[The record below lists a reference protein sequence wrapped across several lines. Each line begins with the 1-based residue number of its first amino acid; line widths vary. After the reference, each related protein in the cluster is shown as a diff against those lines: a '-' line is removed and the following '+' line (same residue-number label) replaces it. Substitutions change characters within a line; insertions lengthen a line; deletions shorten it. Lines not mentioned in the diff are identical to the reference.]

1 MEVAQ
6 RAGPEPAIVDAAL
19 AMIDRDGLEALSM
32 RKLGRALGVEG
43 MALYHHFASKDAL
56 IDAVAAAIAPDPPA
70 PTDDSRTDLATLSHQ
85 YRDAVNAH
93 PHLLPVLLSRPGHH
107 EKAAATLEAQYS
119 ALERAGLRGSALLD
133 AHRTWGSYVIGYL
146 VVEQQG
152 RAASAEWRPVAGAG
166 TPITAAL
173 DPFQA
178 ARDWDEQFD
187 IGLHMQFDAIEALAD
202 PT

>member
-1 MEVAQ
+1 MRGELN
-6 RAGPEPAIVDAAL
+6 RAAIVAAAL
-19 AMIDRDGLEALSM
+19 VMIDRDGLAALSM

-43 MALYHHFASKDAL
+43 MALYHHFASKEAL
-56 IDAVAAAIAPDPPA
+56 IDAVVAEVAPEPSA
-70 PTDDSRTDLATLSHQ
+70 PTHDWRADLAALSHQ

-93 PHLLPVLLSRPGHH
+93 PHLLPVLLSRPSHH

-133 AHRTWGSYVIGYL
+133 AHRTWGSYIIGYL

-152 RAASAEWRPVAGAG
+152 RAAGSEWRPVAGSA
-166 TPITAAL
+166 TPVTASL

-187 IGLHMQFDAIEALAD
+187 IGLHMQFDAIEALTRPAE
-202 PT
+202 